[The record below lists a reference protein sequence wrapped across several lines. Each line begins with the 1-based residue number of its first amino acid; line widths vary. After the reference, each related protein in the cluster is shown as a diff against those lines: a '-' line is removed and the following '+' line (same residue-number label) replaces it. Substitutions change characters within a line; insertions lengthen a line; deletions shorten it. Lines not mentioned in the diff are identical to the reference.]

1 MKYTVH
7 ICPIVRVTIR
17 GVEADS
23 QEEAMKKAEFEANF
37 YAHFNGLSDTE
48 YADDIDC
55 FHVDEEGD
63 EEYERSCWYDKNYV
77 PL

>member
-7 ICPIVRVTIR
+7 IYPVVRVTVT

-23 QEEAMKKAEFEANF
+23 QEAAMKKAEEETDLFAVLG
-37 YAHFNGLSDTE
+37 AKGVE
-48 YADDIDC
+48 YAEDIDC

-63 EEYERSCWYDKNYV
+63 TEYEKSRWYDKHYK